1 MVTNIE
7 QELWAWRR
15 PFIQI
20 FAALLEAYKH
30 VAMLVTVGC

>member
-15 PFIQI
+15 LFIHI

-30 VAMLVTVGC
+30 AAHR